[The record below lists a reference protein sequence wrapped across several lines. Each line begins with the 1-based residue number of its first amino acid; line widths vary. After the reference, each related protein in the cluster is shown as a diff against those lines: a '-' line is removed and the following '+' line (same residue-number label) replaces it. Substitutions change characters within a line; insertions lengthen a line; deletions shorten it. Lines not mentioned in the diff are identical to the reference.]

1 MSRTLLDM
9 LADELG
15 RRVLYRTH
23 GCTAE
28 LVPDGIKLTRPGQ
41 PTYIYRVVGVPDL
54 AGAAGY
60 QADDLRL
67 PLNSANAPGTSDIPA
82 LGYPDE
88 DPTKINSQHSE
99 AAFTAEELD
108 GGGSGVAHRPDSPPP
123 AAEPPRR
130 RQRFLG
136 DPDRGWS
143 PAPLPRGLPW

>member
-15 RRVLYRTH
+15 RHVLYRTH

-28 LVPDGIKLTRPGQ
+28 LVPDGVKLTRPGQ
-41 PTYIYRVVGVPDL
+41 PTYIYLLVGVPDL
-54 AGAAGY
+54 ATAAGF
-60 QADDLRL
+60 QDDADRV
-67 PLNSANAPGTSDIPA
+67 PSNSANGPGTSEIPVP
-82 LGYPDE
+82 YPQDQ
-88 DPTKINSQHSE
+88 DPTKINSEHSE

-108 GGGSGVAHRPDSPPP
+108 GGGSGVAHRPDPPP
-123 AAEPPRR
+123 PEAEPPRR